1 MMKFS
6 VVKESKILEITRDDK
21 IKTTIGMVASLVSI
35 RKKSKIMNMLKLLL
49 NILEVILISKTNF
62 IISKEILS
70 SLMKIFIVR
79 SNYMKTACTIMKQ
92 KIKPAVL
99 VICSARSP
107 S

>member
-6 VVKESKILEITRDDK
+6 VVKESKTIEITRDVR
-21 IKTTIGMVASLVSI
+21 IKTITGMANLVSI
-35 RKKSKIMNMLKLLL
+35 RKKSKIMSMLKLLL
-49 NILEVILISKTNF
+49 SILEVILISKTNF

-79 SNYMKTACTIMKQ
+79 NNCTKIASMIMKT
-92 KIKPAVL
+92 KIKTTVL
-99 VICSARSP
+99 VTYSARLP

>member
-6 VVKESKILEITRDDK
+6 VVKESKTLEITRDAK

-49 NILEVILISKTNF
+49 NISEVILISKTNF

-79 SNYMKTACTIMKQ
+79 SNYMKIACTTMKQ

-99 VICSARSP
+99 VICSAR
-107 S
+107 